1 MVINKKQKIILTSF
15 FILLF
20 LTIFYYSFNGSS
32 APHEVLQH
40 SATKPTLPEKVVRF
54 DESEFNEMKSQIT
67 QLNRIVQKN
76 SEIILHLAELSST
89 NVRSFKTGIEENL
102 VEQQPHEPVS
112 SNTTVKKRRSKDEF
126 VSDTYASISDS
137 IVSSGESPQKAIILK
152 TAIDNIKNSQNGN
165 ATDIVFDEGNCSE
178 NRCIIQA
185 DIANSP
191 FNLDNLNTD
200 YTFKASDDYNRLIAQ
215 MSKEVSSSFGEKTN
229 VSYYRAGDRLVMDVK
244 IRNSNNKK
252 KVEGD

>member
-1 MVINKKQKIILTSF
+1 MIINKKQQIILTSF
-15 FILLF
+15 FALLLLIILHF
-20 LTIFYYSFNGSS
+20 SFNNNSVAHKVS
-32 APHEVLQH
+32 PPSV
-40 SATKPTLPEKVVRF
+40 TKSLSLEAVKINA
-54 DESEFNEMKSQIT
+54 SEFNDMKNQIA

-76 SEIILHLAELSST
+76 SEIMLHLAKLAST
-89 NVRSFKTGIEENL
+89 NEEGAGVDDSL
-102 VEQQPHEPVS
+102 IEQQLPEAIS
-112 SNTTVKKRRSKDEF
+112 SNATVREPKTKQEF
-126 VSDTYASISDS
+126 VSDVYASISDS
-137 IVSSGESPQKAIILK
+137 ITSSGESPQKVTVLK
-152 TAIDNIKNSQNGN
+152 TAIDNIKNFQSDN
-165 ATDIVFDEGNCSE
+165 AKDIIFDEGNCSE

-252 KVEGD
+252 QGEGD